1 MAKATWDWES
11 RIGRRVRLR
20 DLHILSAVVRWG
32 SMAKAAPHLAMSQP
46 AVSEAIAH
54 LENALRV
61 RLLDRGPRGIEPTIY
76 ADALLKRGNVVFD
89 ELKQGIKDIE
99 FLSDPGKGEVR
110 ISSPEILSAWL
121 IPAAIDSLLREKPNI
136 TVRVYQQDANILEFR
151 ELYDRNVDLVV
162 NRIPADFS
170 HEDLKIDP
178 VIADQHFVVV
188 GAQSRL
194 ARRRNVGLRDLAN
207 EKWIFPPNP
216 VVRAVVQQ
224 AFESEGLL
232 APSASVAA
240 DSVLVR
246 VHLIATGRFVS
257 VLPASVLR
265 SVVAQMSFK
274 VLPIKFKTKAPPI
287 VSIRLKNRTVS
298 PVTELFME
306 HLRSVANQKLVRGH

>member
-11 RIGRRVRLR
+11 WIGRRVRLR

-32 SMAKAAPHLAMSQP
+32 SMAKAASHLAMSQS

-54 LENALRV
+54 LEDALRV
-61 RLLDRGPRGIEPTIY
+61 HLLDRGPQGIEPTIY

-89 ELKQGIKDIE
+89 ELMQGIKDIE
-99 FLSDPGKGEVR
+99 FLSDPGTGEVR

-121 IPAAIDSLLREKPNI
+121 IPAAIDSLLREKPNV

-151 ELYDRNVDLVV
+151 ELYDRNVDLVI
-162 NRIPADFS
+162 NRIPANFS
-170 HEDLKIDP
+170 HEDLHIEP
-178 VIADQHFVVV
+178 VIDDQHFVVV
-188 GAQSRL
+188 GSQSRL
-194 ARRRNVGLRDLAN
+194 ARRRKVSLGDLAN
-207 EKWIFPPNP
+207 EKWLFPPNP

-224 AFESEGLL
+224 AFEAEGLL
-232 APSASVAA
+232 VPSASVAA
-240 DSVLVR
+240 DLVLVR

-274 VLPIKFKTKAPPI
+274 VLPIKFKIKAPPI

-306 HLRSVANQKLVRGH
+306 HLRAVAKPKLVGGY

>member
-1 MAKATWDWES
+1 MAKAMWDWES
-11 RIGRRVRLR
+11 RIGQRVRLR
-20 DLHILSAVVRWG
+20 DLHILSTVVRWG
-32 SMAKAAPHLAMSQP
+32 SMAKAASHLAMSQS

-61 RLLDRGPRGIEPTIY
+61 RLLDRSSKGIQPTIY

-99 FLSDPGKGEVR
+99 FLSDPGTGEVR

-121 IPAAIDSLLREKPNI
+121 IPAAIDSLLHEKPNV
-136 TVRVYQQDANILEFR
+136 TVRVYQQDANIIEFR
-151 ELYDRNVDLVV
+151 ELYDRNVDLVI
-162 NRIPADFS
+162 NRIPANFVHD
-170 HEDLKIDP
+170 DLKIEP
-178 VIADQHFVVV
+178 VIDDQHFVVV
-188 GAQSRL
+188 GAQSRW
-194 ARRRNVGLRDLAN
+194 ARHRKVRLGDLAH

-224 AFESEGLL
+224 AFEAEGLSM
-232 APSASVAA
+232 PVASVAA

-257 VLPASVLR
+257 VFPASVLR
-265 SVVAQMSFK
+265 SLVAQMSFK
-274 VLPIKFKTKAPPI
+274 VLPVKFKVRAPPI

-298 PVTELFME
+298 PVTELFLK
-306 HLRSVANQKLVRGH
+306 HLCAVANPKLVRHR

>member
-1 MAKATWDWES
+1 
-11 RIGRRVRLR
+11 
-20 DLHILSAVVRWG
+20 
-32 SMAKAAPHLAMSQP
+32 MAKAAPHLAMSQP

-76 ADALLKRGNVVFD
+76 ANALLKRGNVVFD

-151 ELYDRNVDLVV
+151 ELYDRNVDLVI

-170 HEDLKIDP
+170 HEDLKIEP

-188 GAQSRL
+188 GAQSRW
-194 ARRRNVGLRDLAN
+194 ARRRNVSLGDLAN

-224 AFESEGLL
+224 AFEGEGLL

-274 VLPIKFKTKAPPI
+274 ALPIKFKAKAPPI

-298 PVTELFME
+298 PVTELFLE
-306 HLRSVANQKLVRGH
+306 HLRAVAAPKLVSGH